1 VAFKLGSSLKAVR
14 SSTDRY
20 LNTPLAD
27 GLTRA
32 DHLQKISKTLA
43 EPDWTGAVHETGDFL
58 PPAAALP
65 SSRGGGVG
73 GVGRGRRRWWRS

>member
-1 VAFKLGSSLKAVR
+1 MVFKLGPNLKAAWSR
-14 SSTDRY
+14 TDKY

-43 EPDWTGAVHETGDFL
+43 APEWKGAAHEAGDFL
-58 PPAAALP
+58 PPVSLP

-73 GVGRGRRRWWRS
+73 GVGGGKRRWWQS